1 MALWLAPD
9 PLVVAS
15 RSAVR
20 RAMLDAAGIPLVV
33 FPADVDERALEARNP
48 NATAGETALML
59 AREKARVVAAK
70 FPGYFVLGA
79 DQTLVLGDRR
89 FAKPADLDA
98 AQEQLRALSGRTHE
112 LHSAVVIIRDGRTLF
127 SHSDV
132 ARMTVRSL
140 SERFIANYIEVAVD
154 AVTESVGAYQLEKLG
169 VHLFERVE
177 GDHFTVLG
185 LPLLPLLAFLRR
197 ERCLDS

>member
-48 NATAGETALML
+48 TATASEVALML
-59 AREKARVVAAK
+59 AREKARVVAAR

-89 FAKPADLDA
+89 FTKPADLDA
-98 AQEQLRALSGRTHE
+98 AREQLRALSGRTHE

-127 SHSDV
+127 SHSDI

-140 SERFIANYIEVAVD
+140 SERFIANYIEVAGD